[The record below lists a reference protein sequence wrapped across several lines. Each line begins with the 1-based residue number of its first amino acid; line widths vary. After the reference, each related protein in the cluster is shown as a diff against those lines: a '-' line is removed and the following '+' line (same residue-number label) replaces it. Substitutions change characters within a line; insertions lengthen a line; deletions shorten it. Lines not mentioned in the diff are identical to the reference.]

1 MNIVLYKPNK
11 TLGAV
16 GLVLLCLSIV
26 PIFIAVATTYVN
38 WVWGTVALFLIATAV
53 FFWQRIGN
61 EQGDLRAARANAQAI
76 NERYGLSLDVGD
88 SYKLTKE
95 FPVDDSDARS
105 KNTYVAHGIG
115 LYLDRKGGEYTMRRS
130 SDREEYVKGQA
141 KPESLVSQA
150 DAPEHDDYVKSLYTN
165 RESIVVE
172 TSAGEQKPK
181 PVPRKRLL
189 NPVSDEEA
197 VAADSSTWEAAES
210 AAESSERHPRRRLPE
225 VKPESVL
232 RGEDAAE
239 YGQRFLMDAT
249 GTDNVEDATRVALG
263 EEKRA

>member
-38 WVWGTVALFLIATAV
+38 WVWGTVGLFLIATAV

-61 EQGDLRAARANAQAI
+61 EQGDLRASRANAEAI
-76 NERYGLSLDVGD
+76 NERYGLALDVGD

-95 FPVDDSDARS
+95 FPTDDSDARS
-105 KNTYVAHGIG
+105 KNSYVAHGIG
-115 LYLDRKGGEYTMRRS
+115 LYLDRKNGEYTMRRS
-130 SDREEYVKGQA
+130 SDKEEYVKGQA
-141 KPESLVSQA
+141 KPKKESLVSQA
-150 DAPEHDDYVKSLYTN
+150 DAPEHDDYVKSLYTD
-165 RESIVVE
+165 RESIIVE
-172 TSAGEQKPK
+172 TPAGEQKPK
-181 PVPRKRLL
+181 PVPRKRVLST
-189 NPVSDEEA
+189 VADDESVPA
-197 VAADSSTWEAAES
+197 G
-210 AAESSERHPRRRLPE
+210 

-232 RGEDAAE
+232 RGEAAAE

-249 GTDNVEDATRVALG
+249 GTDNVEDATRAALS
-263 EEKRA
+263 EEKRS